1 LTQTANPSNK
11 ELKRGGAKMISKM
24 RNPVLALFV
33 AVFMTIF
40 ITSPAPAALIPSVG
54 SSHQSGTAN
63 LTDDLSTIQRAL
75 ENKLV
80 QERLRAYGFTP
91 EEIRAKLETMTPTQI
106 HLLAQA
112 SNDVLAGGDGIG
124 VVIGVLVIIILVII
138 VLKLLNKEIII
149 KYSSLDCPACSDPAV
164 RG

>member
-1 LTQTANPSNK
+1 
-11 ELKRGGAKMISKM
+11 MISKM

-91 EEIRAKLETMTPTQI
+91 EEIRAKLETMTPAQI

-124 VVIGVLVIIILVII
+124 VVIGVLVIIILIII